1 VKITVLGD
9 GGWGTTL
16 GIHLAKRGHDVRLWG
31 AFPDYVEALNKTRE
45 NKKFLPGILIPS
57 NIKILSDI
65 NKACDAT
72 ELVLLAIPSQHMR
85 KVLTKLKANA
95 SVKKAIVLSATKGIE
110 TKTYKRMSEVIT
122 ELLGEVRLAVLSGP
136 SIAYEAAREI
146 PTTVVVSA
154 KDMALAK
161 KLQGLFNTDKFR
173 VYTSDDVV
181 GVELGGS
188 LKNIVAVAAGI
199 GDGLGLGTNA
209 KAAIL
214 TRGLAEITRLGIAM
228 GAKHETFSGLT
239 GIGDLI
245 TTCISPHGRNRGFG
259 EKLGKGKKAKEIL
272 SKTEMVVE
280 GVATA
285 ESAYELAKKYNVDM
299 PITTQ
304 VYEVIYKDKDP
315 KLAVHDLMTRA
326 PKAET

>member
-1 VKITVLGD
+1 MKITVLGD

>member
-1 VKITVLGD
+1 MKIGVLGD

-16 GIHLAKRGHDVRLWG
+16 AIHLAKRGHDVRLWG
-31 AFPDYVEALNKTRE
+31 AFPDYVEVLNKTRE

-57 NIKILSDI
+57 NIKILPDI
-65 NKACDAT
+65 NKACEGA

-85 KVLTKLKANA
+85 SVLIKLK
-95 SVKKAIVLSATKGIE
+95 SKTCIKKAIVLSAAKGIE
-110 TKTYKRMSEVIT
+110 TKTHKRMSEVIT
-122 ELLGEVRLAVLSGP
+122 ELLGKVRLAVLSGP

-146 PTTVVVSA
+146 PTTLVISA
-154 KDMALAK
+154 ANMGLAK
-161 KLQGLFNTDKFR
+161 KLQEIFITDKFR
-173 VYTSDDVV
+173 VYTSDDIV

-239 GIGDLI
+239 GIGDLV

-259 EKLGKGKKAKEIL
+259 EELGKGRKAKEIL

-285 ESAYELAKKYNVDM
+285 ESAYELAKKYKVDM

-315 KLAVHDLMTRA
+315 KIAVHDLMTRA
-326 PKAET
+326 PKAER